1 MMGQL
6 KFLIVLTYRLGTF
19 YSHNMPSAQGNCKKE
34 GDREAL
40 WSERARV
47 TLAAWRE
54 LEGWSGILRKTCA
67 LCSQVIAL
75 CNSLVP
81 CQ

>member
-19 YSHNMPSAQGNCKKE
+19 SSRNMTSAQGNCKKE
-34 GDREAL
+34 GDKEAL

-47 TLAAWRE
+47 TLAGGWE
-54 LEGWSGILRKTCA
+54 LEGWSGILRKTCSV
-67 LCSQVIAL
+67 LTGDR
-75 CNSLVP
+75 SL
-81 CQ
+81 